1 MDIRPFGLSKM
12 EGEHSKTSYRCCVM
26 RKVLRTELA
35 AGGRFSFY
43 SGLWL
48 QRSLSYRPRLAIR
61 GIFILLI
68 GSKVL
73 SDSLLSVACRMS
85 AGLALLSWISAMRRH
100 LL

>member
-1 MDIRPFGLSKM
+1 MSKM

-35 AGGRFSFY
+35 AAGRFNFY

-68 GSKVL
+68 GSEVL
-73 SDSLLSVACRMS
+73 SDSLLSVASRIS
-85 AGLALLSWISAMRRH
+85 AGCSFNFMDLCNVQALTVVSISS
-100 LL
+100 